1 MAIPDTQSL
10 MRPLLA
16 YAADGTE
23 KSIKGSVES
32 PAHTLNLSDDEI
44 HQLLSSGKE
53 SMFASRV
60 HWARFYLG
68 TAGALKRTKHAHF
81 AITER
86 GKKLLA
92 ENPRQISFAVLR
104 QFKRSI

>member
-23 KSIKGSVES
+23 KSIKGGIENL
-32 PAHTLNLSDDEI
+32 AHTLNLSDDEI
-44 HQLLSSGKE
+44 NQLLPSGKQ
-53 SMFASRV
+53 SRFASRV

-92 ENPRQISFAVLR
+92 ENPIQISFAILR
-104 QFKRSI
+104 QFEPSI

>member
-23 KSIKGSVES
+23 RSIKGGIES
-32 PAHTLNLSDDEI
+32 LAQTLNLSEDEI
-44 HQLLSSGKE
+44 HQLLPSGKQ
-53 SMFASRV
+53 SVFASRV
-60 HWARFYLG
+60 QWARFYLG
-68 TAGALKRTKHAHF
+68 VAGALERTKHAHF

-92 ENPRQISFAVLR
+92 ENPRQISFAILR
-104 QFKRSI
+104 QFKRSM

>member
-1 MAIPDTQSL
+1 MAIPDAQWL

-16 YAADGTE
+16 YGAE
-23 KSIKGSVES
+23 KNNKGGIGNL
-32 PAHTLNLSDDEI
+32 AHTLNLSDDEI
-44 HQLLSSGKE
+44 SQLLPSGKQ
-53 SMFASRV
+53 SRFASRV

-68 TAGALKRTKHAHF
+68 KAGALKRIRNAHF

-86 GKKLLA
+86 GKKLFA
-92 ENPRQISFAVLR
+92 ENPIQISFAILR

>member
-1 MAIPDTQSL
+1 MEIPDTQSL

-23 KSIKGSVES
+23 KSIKDGIENL
-32 PAHTLNLSDDEI
+32 AHTLNLSDDEN
-44 HQLLSSGKE
+44 HQLLPSGKQ
-53 SMFASRV
+53 SIFASRV

-86 GKKLLA
+86 GRKLLA
-92 ENPRQISFAVLR
+92 ENPRQISFATLR